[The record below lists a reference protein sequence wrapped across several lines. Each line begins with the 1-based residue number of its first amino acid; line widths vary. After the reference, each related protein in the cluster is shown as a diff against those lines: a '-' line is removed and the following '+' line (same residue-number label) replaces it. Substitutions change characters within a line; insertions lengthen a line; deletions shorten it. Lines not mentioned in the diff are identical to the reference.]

1 MIRRLSSGGASLC
14 RAIARNDFLQIATT
28 DFARFAARKVR
39 RIAMGAL
46 PQRAVVARNLQLLP
60 MPTTTTKGK
69 RTMDMNPVRN
79 VLVGV
84 AALII
89 VSGCA
94 GDSASRRADER
105 GYENDIDRAAASI
118 DEAEKAGA
126 FEQAG
131 ADLSRARA
139 KLDAARKASQDGDE
153 DVAQRLAVE
162 ADLDAQL
169 ASATARNQEMQAAVT
184 EVQESIRALQDE
196 LHRNEQRSLGRL

>member
-1 MIRRLSSGGASLC
+1 
-14 RAIARNDFLQIATT
+14 
-28 DFARFAARKVR
+28 
-39 RIAMGAL
+39 
-46 PQRAVVARNLQLLP
+46 
-60 MPTTTTKGK
+60 
-69 RTMDMNPVRN
+69 MDMNPVRN

-84 AALII
+84 AALVI

-131 ADLSRARA
+131 ADLSRARG
-139 KLDAARKASQDGDE
+139 KLDAARKASEDGDE
-153 DVAQRLAVE
+153 DAARRLAVE

-184 EVQESIRALQDE
+184 EVQESIRTLQDE
-196 LHRNEQRSLGRL
+196 LRRNEQRSLGRL